1 MTRKNFRFSFHVLTH
16 PLDGFWDLKYENRG
30 SLSIAFLYMAL
41 WFITNVYLKTG
52 LSFLFNPQYNVKL
65 DVIMELRQVLL
76 VFFLFCVANW
86 SVTTLMDGK
95 GFFKDIVMVFGYACL
110 PMTLVRVPAI
120 LFSNIASMDESVYL
134 SFFLNF
140 AWVWFIF
147 LLFVGVMQIHDYS
160 LSKAFATSVLTI
172 CSMLILVFI
181 IMVFFNIFSQMLEF
195 TMMMLK
201 ELRQR
206 F

>member
-120 LFSNIASMDESVYL
+120 LFSNIASMDEGVYL